1 MLQGPIQVRKLSG
14 LSLNSII
21 ESGILQRRAK
31 LGAEGRQEMN
41 FPIGEFVELFT
52 DPSARRNPRAF
63 CRRRHDDFL

>member
-1 MLQGPIQVRKLSG
+1 MFQGLVQVRKLSG

-31 LGAEGRQEMN
+31 LGAEGRHEMN

-52 DPSARRNPRAF
+52 ADCNETHSPLLGDNRN
-63 CRRRHDDFL
+63 HG